1 LSSGNAI
8 PADPKTPG
16 DHSGTQAKRPAVLQV
31 VPRLDTGGAER
42 STIEIAA
49 ALAQE
54 GFAPLVA
61 SEGGRMLPELAQA
74 GGEWVA
80 LPADSK
86 APHTLLAN
94 ALRLRGLIRARNI
107 KLIHARSRAPAWSS
121 LWAARMTKIPFVT
134 TYHGSYTA
142 RSAAKRFYNSVMARG
157 DAVIANSQWTAAHIR
172 AQYAFT
178 PKRLVAI
185 PRGIDLSHFDPA
197 NVAPERVEE
206 LRNLWGVHAGETVI
220 LLPGRLTRWKGQE
233 ILIAAM
239 ALLAKENA
247 VQGVRAV
254 LAGDAQGRAAYEGE
268 LRGAIATAGLRD
280 HVTIAGHVSD
290 MPAAYLA
297 ADIVVSASTQEEA
310 FGRVAAEAGAMG
322 RPVVATNHGGACETV
337 VSGSTGLL
345 VAPGD
350 SRQLADAL
358 RNLMAAG
365 GEERAAMGL
374 RGRAHIARNYTVER
388 MCADTIA
395 LYRELLQIR
404 LPQTRDF

>member
-1 LSSGNAI
+1 
-8 PADPKTPG
+8 
-16 DHSGTQAKRPAVLQV
+16 VLQV
-31 VPRLDTGGAER
+31 VPRLGTGGAER
-42 STIEIAA
+42 STIEIAG
-49 ALAQE
+49 ALAME
-54 GFAPLVA
+54 GFLPLVA
-61 SEGGRMLPELAQA
+61 SEGGRMLPELTLAGAEWIALQA
-74 GGEWVA
+74 DA
-80 LPADSK
+80 K

-94 ALRLRGLIRARNI
+94 ALRLRSLIRTRNI
-107 KLIHARSRAPAWSS
+107 RLIHARSRAPAWSS
-121 LWAARMTKIPFVT
+121 LWAARMTGIPFVT
-134 TYHGSYTA
+134 TYHGSYA
-142 RSAAKRFYNSVMARG
+142 AGSALKRFYNSVMARG

-178 PKRLVAI
+178 PTRLVAI

-197 NVAPERVEE
+197 NGALERVEE
-206 LRNLWGVHAGETVI
+206 LRRLWGVQPGETVI

-247 VQGVRAV
+247 LQGVRAV
-254 LAGDAQGRAAYEGE
+254 LAGDAQGRTAYEQQ
-268 LRGAIATAGLRD
+268 LRAAIAAAGLRD
-280 HVTIAGHVSD
+280 RVTIAGHVSD

-310 FGRVAAEAGAMG
+310 FGRVAAEASAMG
-322 RPVVATNHGGACETV
+322 RAVVATDHGGARETV
-337 VSGSTGLL
+337 LPGSTGLL

-358 RNLMAAG
+358 AG
-365 GEERAAMGL
+365 LVSAGAQGRAAMGA

-395 LYRELLQIR
+395 LYRELLR
-404 LPQTRDF
+404 A